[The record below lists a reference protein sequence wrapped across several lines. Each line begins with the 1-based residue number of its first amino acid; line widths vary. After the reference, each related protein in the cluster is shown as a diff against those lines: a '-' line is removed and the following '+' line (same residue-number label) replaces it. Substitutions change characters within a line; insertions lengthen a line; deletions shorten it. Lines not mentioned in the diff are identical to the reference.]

1 MKQRELSVLMAAL
14 FVTSLVTGLVTASPP
29 RPGTEGNGLTENE
42 SATLWSRDADNY
54 ITQEEY
60 QQRYGESRTAMHQLA
75 NGTDITF
82 TRPPATAAT
91 WTRNDFADLEPGG
104 SDTSV
109 HPRHAP
115 LENGVFIEDA
125 HATVFA
131 VQPST
136 RGHLES
142 GETPLYIA
150 PNGTMR
156 GFVDYR
162 VRVPNGSS
170 SGNTT
175 IEWSLANNEVEEVRL
190 QKDGETIVERD
201 GSHTPALDYQ
211 IEDDWSANLTLE
223 AEISVRLKK
232 TTRIDRGDETDVEV
246 TYRTES
252 LNVSDSIAV
261 EIYDLSAYP
270 YYAEYPNG
278 DAGVAIFQS
287 RPWQGYTLTENG
299 SARVRGVW
307 RFYTARNTNWDTLVR
322 SNRTDSATVESD
334 AIPVYVHAYPS
345 RIGPRAEPV
354 RDGPEIIDTW
364 GTDRPSPD
372 GTLGEN
378 INIDIVNQS
387 YTTTYGVAVRAETVD
402 RNALQVAGIVRGVNA
417 SIVAPDA
424 GSERQLRRSN
434 LTVEVLQQ
442 NESQATL
449 RIELRDNETG
459 APIVLSDPDRRYPIG
474 GNTRNGYIT
483 VAEQRVETNASGVA
497 IVTIDEPGIYTAR
510 YHPGSWLGH
519 DPAYVSA
526 TATARWHP
534 LGTIDGW
541 FAFIFEVGWQLIPFL
556 VMFYAGKRL
565 LRMLGPEDIFQ
576 RNP

>member
-1 MKQRELSVLMAAL
+1 MERRELSVIMAAL
-14 FVTSLVTGLVTASPP
+14 CVTSIVTGIVTAAPP
-29 RPGTEGNGLTENE
+29 RPGTEDNGLTENE
-42 SATLWSRDADNY
+42 SATLWSRDSDDY
-54 ITQEEY
+54 ISQEEY
-60 QQRYGESRTAMHQLA
+60 QERYGESRTAMQQLA

-82 TRPPATAAT
+82 KRPPATAAT
-91 WTRNDFADLEPGG
+91 WTRNDFEDLNAGG

-109 HPRHAP
+109 HPPHAT
-115 LENGVFIEDA
+115 LEDGVYIEDA
-125 HATVFA
+125 HATIFA

-170 SGNTT
+170 SGNRTV
-175 IEWSLANNEVEEVRL
+175 EWSLTNHEVDEVRL
-190 QKDGETIVERD
+190 INDGTTIVEQE
-201 GSHTPALDYQ
+201 GSHTPALEYQ
-211 IEDDWSANLTLE
+211 IEDDWSTTLTLE
-223 AEISVRLKK
+223 AEIDVRLKK
-232 TTRIDRGDETDVEV
+232 TVRTDHGDETDVDV
-246 TYRTES
+246 TYQTES
-252 LNVSDSIAV
+252 LNVTDSIDV
-261 EIYDLSAYP
+261 EIYDLTAYP

-278 DAGVAIFQS
+278 DTGVAIFQS
-287 RPWQGYTLTENG
+287 RPWQGYTLTDNG

-322 SNRTDSATVESD
+322 SSRTGSTTVESD

-364 GTDRPSPD
+364 GTDRPSPV

-378 INIDIVNQS
+378 INIEIVNQS
-387 YTTTYGVAVRAETVD
+387 YTTTYGLAVRAETVD
-402 RNALQVAGIVRGVNA
+402 REDLHVAGIVRGVNA

-434 LTVEVLQQ
+434 LTVEVIQQ
-442 NESQATL
+442 NQSQATL
-449 RIELRDNETG
+449 RIELRDNQTG
-459 APIVLSDPDRRYPIG
+459 APIGLGGSGRRYPIG
-474 GNTRNGYIT
+474 GGARNGYIT
-483 VAEQRVETNASGVA
+483 IADQRVETNASGVA
-497 IVTIDEPGIYTAR
+497 IVTVEQSGIYTAR

-519 DPAYVSA
+519 NPAYVSD

-534 LGTIDGW
+534 LGTIEGW
-541 FAFIFEVGWQLIPFL
+541 FALFVEVGWQLLPFF

-576 RNP
+576 NNP